1 MTYAYSKGVPTDK
14 SVLSPRQRNSD
25 IEELK
30 SREFDILVIGG
41 GVVGCGIALDAAAR
55 GLSVALVESD
65 DFAAGTSSRS
75 SKLIHGGLRYLEQFD
90 FKLVR
95 EALHEREMMITE
107 QAPHLVKPLAFVY
120 PLHKK
125 YFDRVYVGAGLMLY
139 DALRG
144 KLRAVPWHKH
154 ISFGEMRNEARS
166 LNPEK
171 VTGGLVYYD
180 AQVDDA
186 RHTLMVARTAKDHGA
201 HIVTGATVTQITRTP
216 ERVTGV
222 VVKVDGHSINVKS
235 KVVIAAAGIWNEELY
250 QQFGIKP
257 GYKIKMS
264 KGVHIILPKDAIDA
278 KSGIIIKTSLS
289 VLFII
294 PWGNEWL
301 LGTTDTPYDGDREQ
315 PLADESDI
323 EYIINEANKI
333 LLPKIR
339 REQILSVYA
348 GLRPLVSPTKDS
360 STTKISR
367 EHSVDHPLK
376 GFVSIAG
383 GKYTTYRVMA
393 ADAVDAAVKDLEGP
407 VSKCST
413 KSIPLIGA
421 VGYKNLVKQIAALAQ
436 SYSVS
441 TLCVERMLNRYG
453 SLISDIF
460 QLIAKDPSLAVEV
473 LPGAGYIKAEVLYA
487 ATHEGARTL
496 KDILAR
502 RLRLAMESP
511 DHGLLVI
518 QEIAELVAPT
528 LGWSVEDV
536 ALAIAD
542 YKQYIAVEMAAMA

>member
-1 MTYAYSKGVPTDK
+1 MTYPYSKGVPTNK

-41 GVVGCGIALDAAAR
+41 GVVGCGIALDAASR

-186 RHTLMVARTAKDHGA
+186 RHTLMVARTAKDYGA

-222 VVKVDGHSINVKS
+222 VVKVDGYSINVKS

-407 VSKCST
+407 VSKSST

-460 QLIAKDPSLAVEV
+460 QLISKDPSLAVEV

-502 RLRLAMESP
+502 RLRIAMESS

-528 LGWSVEDV
+528 LGWSAEDV

>member
-1 MTYAYSKGVPTDK
+1 M
-14 SVLSPRQRNSD
+14 LSPSQRNSD

-41 GVVGCGIALDAAAR
+41 GVVGSGIALDAASR

-201 HIVTGATVTQITRTP
+201 YIVTGATVTQITRTP

-222 VVKVDGHSINVKS
+222 VVKVDGYSINVKS

-367 EHSVDHPLK
+367 EHSVDHPLR

-407 VSKCST
+407 VSKSST

-460 QLIAKDPSLAVEV
+460 QLISKDPSLAVEV

-496 KDILAR
+496 EDILAR
-502 RLRLAMESP
+502 RLRLAMESS

-536 ALAIAD
+536 ALEIAD
-542 YKQYIAVEMAAMA
+542 YKQYIAVEMAAML

>member
-1 MTYAYSKGVPTDK
+1 MAPNK
-14 SVLSPRQRNSD
+14 SLLNPEQRKAD
-25 IEELK
+25 IELLASE
-30 SREFDILVIGG
+30 EFDILVIGG
-41 GVVGCGIALDAAAR
+41 GVVGSGIALDAAAR
-55 GLSVALVESD
+55 GLKVALVESD
-65 DFAAGTSSRS
+65 DFASGTSSRS

-107 QAPHLVKPLAFVY
+107 QAPHLVKPLSFVY

-125 YFDRVYVGAGLMLY
+125 YLDRIYVGAGLMLY
-139 DALRG
+139 DLLRG

-166 LNPEK
+166 LNPEI

-186 RHTLMVARTAKDHGA
+186 RHTVMVARTAKDYGA

-216 ERVTGV
+216 DRVTGAIV
-222 VVKVDGHSINVKS
+222 AVGGHSFNVKS
-235 KVVIAAAGIWNEELY
+235 KVVVAAAGIWNEELY

-278 KSGIIIKTSLS
+278 KTGIIIKTSLS

-301 LGTTDTPYDGDREQ
+301 LGTTDTDYTGDREY
-315 PLADESDI
+315 PVADSADI
-323 EYIINEANKI
+323 DYILNEANKV

-339 REQILSVYA
+339 REQILSTYA
-348 GLRPLVSPTKDS
+348 GLRPLVSPAKDS

-367 EHSVDHPLK
+367 EHTVDHPVK

-393 ADAVDAAVKDLEGP
+393 ADAVDAAVKDLDKSSP
-407 VSKCST
+407 KSST
-413 KSIPLIGA
+413 KSIALIGA
-421 VGYKNLVKQIAALAQ
+421 AGYSTLMKQIASLAQ

-441 TLCVERMLNRYG
+441 TACVERMLNRYG
-453 SLISDIF
+453 SLVSDIF
-460 QLIAKDPSLAVEV
+460 QTIAKDASLAEKI
-473 LPGAGYIKAEVLYA
+473 LPGAGYLKAEALYA
-487 ATHEGARTL
+487 VSHEGARTL
-496 KDILAR
+496 VDVLAR
-502 RLRLAMESP
+502 RLRLAMETS
-511 DHGLLVI
+511 DHGLSVA
-518 QEIAELVAPT
+518 QEIAELIAPT
-528 LGWSVEDV
+528 LEWKKADIKREV
-536 ALAIAD
+536 AAFGKYVAT
-542 YKQYIAVEMAAMA
+542 EMAAI

>member
-1 MTYAYSKGVPTDK
+1 MLNPE
-14 SVLSPRQRNSD
+14 QRSAD
-25 IEELK
+25 IELLATE
-30 SREFDILVIGG
+30 EFDILVIGG
-41 GVVGCGIALDAAAR
+41 GVVGSGIALDAAAR
-55 GLSVALVESD
+55 GLKVALVESD

-107 QAPHLVKPLAFVY
+107 QAPHLVKPLSFVY

-125 YFDRVYVGAGLMLY
+125 YLDRIYVGAGLMLY
-139 DALRG
+139 DLLRG

-166 LNPEK
+166 LNPEI

-186 RHTLMVARTAKDHGA
+186 RHTVMVARTAKDHGA

-216 ERVTGV
+216 ERVTGAV
-222 VVKVDGHSINVKS
+222 VSVDGHSFNVKS
-235 KVVIAAAGIWNEELY
+235 KVVVAAAGIWNEELY
-250 QQFGIKP
+250 QKFGIKP

-278 KSGIIIKTSLS
+278 KTGIIIKTSLS

-301 LGTTDTPYDGDREQ
+301 LGTTDTDYTGDREY
-315 PLADESDI
+315 PVADSADI
-323 EYIINEANKI
+323 DYIINEANKV

-339 REQILSVYA
+339 REQILSTYA
-348 GLRPLVSPTKDS
+348 GLRPLVSPAKDS

-367 EHSVDHPLK
+367 EHTVDHPIK

-393 ADAVDAAVKDLEGP
+393 SDAVDAAVKDLGRSVP
-407 VSKCST
+407 KSST
-413 KSIPLIGA
+413 KSIALIGA
-421 VGYKNLVKQIAALAQ
+421 AGYKHLLKQIASLAQ

-441 TLCVERMLNRYG
+441 TACVERMLNRYG
-453 SLISDIF
+453 SMISDIF
-460 QLIAKDPSLAVEV
+460 QMIAKDADLANEI
-473 LPGAGYIKAEVLYA
+473 LPGAGYLKAEIVYA
-487 ATHEGARTL
+487 ASHEGARTL
-496 KDILAR
+496 VDVLAR
-502 RLRLAMESP
+502 RLRLAMETS
-511 DHGLLVI
+511 DHGLSVA
-518 QEIAELVAPT
+518 QEVAEMIAPI
-528 LGWSVEDV
+528 LGWKKADIKREV
-536 ALAIAD
+536 AA
-542 YKQYIAVEMAAMA
+542 YEKYIATEMAAI

>member
-1 MTYAYSKGVPTDK
+1 MASNK
-14 SVLSPRQRNSD
+14 SVLNPEQRNAD
-25 IEELK
+25 IEKLK
-30 SREFDILVIGG
+30 SHEFDILVIGG
-41 GVVGCGIALDAAAR
+41 GVVGSGIALDAAAR

-107 QAPHLVKPLAFVY
+107 QAPHLVKPLSFVY

-125 YFDRVYVGAGLMLY
+125 YLDRIYVGAGLMLY
-139 DALRG
+139 DLLRG

-166 LNPEK
+166 LNPEI

-186 RHTLMVARTAKDHGA
+186 RHTVMVARTAMDQGA
-201 HIVTGATVTQITRTP
+201 HIVTGATVTQITRNP
-216 ERVTGV
+216 DRVTGAV
-222 VVKVDGHSINVKS
+222 VSVDGHSFNVKS

-278 KSGIIIKTSLS
+278 KTGIIIKTALS

-301 LGTTDTPYDGDREQ
+301 LGTTDTDYTGDREY
-315 PLADESDI
+315 PLADSVDI
-323 EYIINEANKI
+323 DYILNEANKV

-339 REQILSVYA
+339 REQIISTYA
-348 GLRPLVSPTKDS
+348 GLRPLVSPAKDS

-367 EHSVDHPLK
+367 EHTVDHPLK

-393 ADAVDAAVKDLEGP
+393 ADAVDAAVKDLDRKVP
-407 VSKCST
+407 KSPT
-413 KSIPLIGA
+413 KTIPIIGA
-421 VGYKNLVKQIAALAQ
+421 AGYKMLIKQIASLAQ

-441 TLCVERMLNRYG
+441 TACVERMLNRYG
-453 SLISDIF
+453 SLVSDIF
-460 QLIAKDPSLAVEV
+460 QMIAKDPSLAVEV
-473 LPGAGYIKAEVLYA
+473 EPGSGYIKAEVLYA

-496 KDILAR
+496 VDVLAR
-502 RLRLAMESP
+502 RLRLVMEHA
-511 DHGLLVI
+511 DHGLSVAREL
-518 QEIAELVAPT
+518 AELIAPT
-528 LGWSVEDV
+528 LGWSEDNINREVTNFEKFV
-536 ALAIAD
+536 AT
-542 YKQYIAVEMAAMA
+542 EMAAI

>member
-1 MTYAYSKGVPTDK
+1 
-14 SVLSPRQRNSD
+14 VLNPEQRSAD
-25 IEELK
+25 IELLATE
-30 SREFDILVIGG
+30 EFDILVIGG
-41 GVVGCGIALDAAAR
+41 GVVGSGIALDAAAR
-55 GLSVALVESD
+55 GLKVALVESD

-107 QAPHLVKPLAFVY
+107 QAPHLVKPLSFVY

-125 YFDRVYVGAGLMLY
+125 YLDRIYVGAGLMLY
-139 DALRG
+139 DLLRG

-166 LNPEK
+166 LNPEI

-186 RHTLMVARTAKDHGA
+186 RHTVMVARTAKDHGA

-216 ERVTGV
+216 ERVTGAV
-222 VVKVDGHSINVKS
+222 VSVDGHSFNVKS
-235 KVVIAAAGIWNEELY
+235 KVVVAAAGIWNEELY

-278 KSGIIIKTSLS
+278 KTGIIIKTSLS

-301 LGTTDTPYDGDREQ
+301 LGTTDTDYTGDREY
-315 PLADESDI
+315 PVADSADI
-323 EYIINEANKI
+323 DYIINEANKV

-339 REQILSVYA
+339 REQILSTYA
-348 GLRPLVSPTKDS
+348 GLRPLVSPAKDS

-367 EHSVDHPLK
+367 EHTVDHPIK

-393 ADAVDAAVKDLEGP
+393 SDAVDAAVKDLGRSVP
-407 VSKCST
+407 KSST
-413 KSIPLIGA
+413 KSIALIGA
-421 VGYKNLVKQIAALAQ
+421 AGYKHLLKQIASLAQ

-441 TLCVERMLNRYG
+441 TACVERMLNRYG

-460 QLIAKDPSLAVEV
+460 QMIAKDADLANEI
-473 LPGAGYIKAEVLYA
+473 LPGAGYLKAEIVYA
-487 ATHEGARTL
+487 ASHEGARTL
-496 KDILAR
+496 VDVLAR
-502 RLRLAMESP
+502 RLRLAMETS
-511 DHGLLVI
+511 DHGLSVA
-518 QEIAELVAPT
+518 QEVAEMIAPI
-528 LGWSVEDV
+528 LGWKKADIKREV
-536 ALAIAD
+536 AA
-542 YKQYIAVEMAAMA
+542 YEKYIATEMAAI

>member
-1 MTYAYSKGVPTDK
+1 
-14 SVLSPRQRNSD
+14 VLNPEQRNAD
-25 IEELK
+25 IEKLK
-30 SREFDILVIGG
+30 SHEFDILVIGG
-41 GVVGCGIALDAAAR
+41 GVVGSGIALDAAAR

-107 QAPHLVKPLAFVY
+107 QAPHLVKPLSFVY

-125 YFDRVYVGAGLMLY
+125 YLDRIYVGAGLMLY
-139 DALRG
+139 DLLRG

-166 LNPEK
+166 LNPEI

-186 RHTLMVARTAKDHGA
+186 RHTVMVARTAMDQGA
-201 HIVTGATVTQITRTP
+201 HIVTGATVTQITRNP
-216 ERVTGV
+216 DRVTGAV
-222 VVKVDGHSINVKS
+222 VSVDGHSFNVKS

-278 KSGIIIKTSLS
+278 KTGIIIKTALS

-301 LGTTDTPYDGDREQ
+301 LGTTDTDYTGDREY
-315 PLADESDI
+315 PLADSVDI
-323 EYIINEANKI
+323 DYILNEANKV

-339 REQILSVYA
+339 REQIISTYA
-348 GLRPLVSPTKDS
+348 GLRPLVSPAKDS

-367 EHSVDHPLK
+367 EHTVDHPLK

-393 ADAVDAAVKDLEGP
+393 ADAVDAAVKDLDRKVP
-407 VSKCST
+407 KSPT
-413 KSIPLIGA
+413 KTIPIIGA
-421 VGYKNLVKQIAALAQ
+421 AGYKMLIKQIASLAQ

-441 TLCVERMLNRYG
+441 TACVERMLNRYG
-453 SLISDIF
+453 SLVSDIF
-460 QLIAKDPSLAVEV
+460 QMIAKDPSLAVEV
-473 LPGAGYIKAEVLYA
+473 EPGSGYIKAEVLYA

-496 KDILAR
+496 VDVLAR
-502 RLRLAMESP
+502 RLRLVMEHA
-511 DHGLLVI
+511 DHGLSVAREL
-518 QEIAELVAPT
+518 AELIAPT
-528 LGWSVEDV
+528 LGWSEDDINREVTNFEKFV
-536 ALAIAD
+536 AT
-542 YKQYIAVEMAAMA
+542 EMAAI

>member
-1 MTYAYSKGVPTDK
+1 M
-14 SVLSPRQRNSD
+14 LSPSQRNSD

-41 GVVGCGIALDAAAR
+41 GVVGSGIALDAASR

-95 EALHEREMMITE
+95 EALHEREMMITD

-186 RHTLMVARTAKDHGA
+186 RHTLMVARTAKDYGA

-222 VVKVDGHSINVKS
+222 VVKVDGYSINVKS

-407 VSKCST
+407 VSKSST

-421 VGYKNLVKQIAALAQ
+421 VGYRNLVKQIAALAQ

-460 QLIAKDPSLAVEV
+460 QLISKDPSLAVEV

-496 KDILAR
+496 EDILAR
-502 RLRLAMESP
+502 RLRLAMESS

-528 LGWSVEDV
+528 LEWSAEDI

>member
-1 MTYAYSKGVPTDK
+1 
-14 SVLSPRQRNSD
+14 VLNPEQRSAD
-25 IEELK
+25 IELLATE
-30 SREFDILVIGG
+30 EFDILVIGG
-41 GVVGCGIALDAAAR
+41 GVVGSGIALDAAAR
-55 GLSVALVESD
+55 GLKVALVESD

-107 QAPHLVKPLAFVY
+107 QAPHLVKPLSFVY

-125 YFDRVYVGAGLMLY
+125 YLDRIYVGAGLMLY
-139 DALRG
+139 DLLRG

-166 LNPEK
+166 LNPEI

-186 RHTLMVARTAKDHGA
+186 RHTVMVARTAKDHGA

-216 ERVTGV
+216 ERVTGAV
-222 VVKVDGHSINVKS
+222 VSVDGHSFNVKS
-235 KVVIAAAGIWNEELY
+235 KVVVAAAGIWNEELY

-278 KSGIIIKTSLS
+278 KTGIIIKTSLS

-301 LGTTDTPYDGDREQ
+301 LGTTDTDYTGDREY
-315 PLADESDI
+315 PVADSADI
-323 EYIINEANKI
+323 DYIINEANKV

-339 REQILSVYA
+339 REQILSTYA
-348 GLRPLVSPTKDS
+348 GLRPLVSPAKDS

-367 EHSVDHPLK
+367 EHTVDHPIK

-393 ADAVDAAVKDLEGP
+393 SDAVDAAVKDLGRSVP
-407 VSKCST
+407 KSST
-413 KSIPLIGA
+413 KSIALIGA
-421 VGYKNLVKQIAALAQ
+421 AGYKHLMKQIASLAQ

-441 TLCVERMLNRYG
+441 TACVERMLNRYG

-460 QLIAKDPSLAVEV
+460 QMIAKDADLANEI
-473 LPGAGYIKAEVLYA
+473 LPGAGYLKAEIVYA
-487 ATHEGARTL
+487 ASHEGARTL
-496 KDILAR
+496 VDVLAR
-502 RLRLAMESP
+502 RLRLAMETS
-511 DHGLLVI
+511 DHGLSI
-518 QEIAELVAPT
+518 AQEVAEIIAPI
-528 LGWSVEDV
+528 LGWKKADIKREV
-536 ALAIAD
+536 AA
-542 YKQYIAVEMAAMA
+542 YEKYIATEMAAI

>member
-1 MTYAYSKGVPTDK
+1 MALNK
-14 SVLSPRQRNSD
+14 SVLNPEQRAAD
-25 IEELK
+25 IAELK
-30 SREFDILVIGG
+30 AHQFDILIIGG
-41 GVVGCGIALDAAAR
+41 GVVGSGIALDAAAR
-55 GLSVALVESD
+55 GLKVALVESD
-65 DFAAGTSSRS
+65 DYAAGTSSRS

-107 QAPHLVKPLAFVY
+107 QAPHLVKPLSFVY

-125 YFDRVYVGAGLMLY
+125 YIDRVYVGAGLMLY
-139 DALRG
+139 DLLRG
-144 KLRAVPWHKH
+144 KLRAVPWHKY

-166 LNPEK
+166 LNPEI

-201 HIVTGATVTQITRTP
+201 HLITGATVTQITRTP
-216 ERVTGV
+216 DRVTGV
-222 VVKVDGHSINVKS
+222 VVNVDGQSINVKS
-235 KVVIAAAGIWNEELY
+235 KTVIAAAGIWNEELY
-250 QQFGIKP
+250 QQFGIKA

-264 KGVHIILPKDAIDA
+264 KGVHIILPKEAIDA
-278 KSGIIIKTSLS
+278 KTGIIIKTSLS

-301 LGTTDTPYDGDREQ
+301 LGTTDTDYTADRET
-315 PLADESDI
+315 PLADEADV
-323 EYIINEANKI
+323 EYLLNEANKV

-348 GLRPLVSPTKDS
+348 GLRPLVSPAKDS

-367 EHSVDHPLK
+367 EHTVDHPLK

-393 ADAVDAAVKDLEGP
+393 ADAVDAAVKDIDEEIP
-407 VSKCST
+407 RSST

-421 VGYKNLVKQIAALAQ
+421 AGYKHLVKQIALLAQ
-436 SYSVS
+436 SYSLS
-441 TLCVERMLNRYG
+441 TICVERMLNRYG

-460 QLIAKDPSLAVEV
+460 QMISKEPALAAEV
-473 LPGAGYIKAEVLYA
+473 VPGAGYIKAEVLYA
-487 ATHEGARTL
+487 VTHEGARTL
-496 KDILAR
+496 IDILAR
-502 RLRLAMESP
+502 RLRLVMESA
-511 DHGLLVI
+511 DHGLSIVREL
-518 QEIAELVAPT
+518 AELVAPT
-528 LGWSVEDV
+528 LGWSSTDIEREV
-536 ALAIAD
+536 IAFE
-542 YKQYIAVEMAAMA
+542 KYIATEMAAI

>member
-1 MTYAYSKGVPTDK
+1 VASNK
-14 SVLSPRQRNSD
+14 SVLNPEQRNAD
-25 IEELK
+25 IEKLK
-30 SREFDILVIGG
+30 SEEFDILVIGG
-41 GVVGCGIALDAAAR
+41 GVVGSGIALDAAAR
-55 GLSVALVESD
+55 GLNVALVESD

-107 QAPHLVKPLAFVY
+107 QAPHLVKPLSFVY

-125 YFDRVYVGAGLMLY
+125 YLDRIYVGAGLMLY
-139 DALRG
+139 DLLRG

-166 LNPEK
+166 LNPEI

-186 RHTLMVARTAKDHGA
+186 RHTVMVARTAMDQGA

-216 ERVTGV
+216 ERLTGAV
-222 VVKVDGHSINVKS
+222 VSVDGHSFNVKS

-278 KSGIIIKTSLS
+278 KTGIIIKTSLS

-294 PWGNEWL
+294 PWGNQWL
-301 LGTTDTPYDGDREQ
+301 LGTTDTDYTGDREY
-315 PLADESDI
+315 PLADSVDI
-323 EYIINEANKI
+323 DYILNEANKV

-339 REQILSVYA
+339 REQIISTYA
-348 GLRPLVSPTKDS
+348 GLRPLVSPAKDS

-367 EHSVDHPLK
+367 EHTVDHPLK

-393 ADAVDAAVKDLEGP
+393 VDTVDAAAKDLDRKVP
-407 VSKCST
+407 KSST
-413 KSIPLIGA
+413 KTIPIIGA
-421 VGYKNLVKQIAALAQ
+421 AGYKMLIKQIASLAQ

-441 TLCVERMLNRYG
+441 TACVERMLNRYG

-460 QLIAKDPSLAVEV
+460 QLIAKDQSLAVEV
-473 LPGAGYIKAEVLYA
+473 EPGSGYIKAEVLYA
-487 ATHEGARTL
+487 VTHEGARTL
-496 KDILAR
+496 VDVLAR
-502 RLRLAMESP
+502 RLRLVMEHA
-511 DHGLLVI
+511 DHGVSVAREL
-518 QEIAELVAPT
+518 AELIAPT
-528 LGWSVEDV
+528 LGWSEADIIREV
-536 ALAIAD
+536 AEYEKFIAT
-542 YKQYIAVEMAAMA
+542 EMAAI

>member
-1 MTYAYSKGVPTDK
+1 M
-14 SVLSPRQRNSD
+14 LSPSQRNSD

-41 GVVGCGIALDAAAR
+41 GVVGSGIALDAASR

-95 EALHEREMMITE
+95 EALHEREMMITD

-186 RHTLMVARTAKDHGA
+186 RHTLMVARTAKDYGA

-222 VVKVDGHSINVKS
+222 VVKVDGYSINVKS

-264 KGVHIILPKDAIDA
+264 KGVHIILHKDAIDA

-407 VSKCST
+407 VSKSST

-421 VGYKNLVKQIAALAQ
+421 VGYRNLVKQIAALAQ

-460 QLIAKDPSLAVEV
+460 QLISKDPSLAVEV

-496 KDILAR
+496 EDILAR
-502 RLRLAMESP
+502 RLRLAMESS

-528 LGWSVEDV
+528 LEWSAEDI

>member
-1 MTYAYSKGVPTDK
+1 M
-14 SVLSPRQRNSD
+14 LSPSQRNSD

-41 GVVGCGIALDAAAR
+41 GVVGSGIALDAASR

-95 EALHEREMMITE
+95 EALHEREMMITD

-201 HIVTGATVTQITRTP
+201 YIVTGATVTQITRTP

-222 VVKVDGHSINVKS
+222 VVKVDGYSINVKS

-367 EHSVDHPLK
+367 EHSVDHPLR

-407 VSKCST
+407 VSKSST

-460 QLIAKDPSLAVEV
+460 QLISKDPSLAVEV

-496 KDILAR
+496 EDILAR
-502 RLRLAMESP
+502 RLRLAMESS

-536 ALAIAD
+536 ALEIAD
-542 YKQYIAVEMAAMA
+542 YKQYIAVEMAAML

>member
-1 MTYAYSKGVPTDK
+1 MLNPE
-14 SVLSPRQRNSD
+14 QRNAD
-25 IEELK
+25 IEKLK
-30 SREFDILVIGG
+30 SHEFDILVIGG
-41 GVVGCGIALDAAAR
+41 GVVGSGIALDAAAR
-55 GLSVALVESD
+55 GLSVALIESD

-107 QAPHLVKPLAFVY
+107 QAPHLVKPLSFVY

-125 YFDRVYVGAGLMLY
+125 YLDRIYVGAGLMLY
-139 DALRG
+139 DLLRG

-166 LNPEK
+166 LNPEI

-186 RHTLMVARTAKDHGA
+186 RHTVMVARTAMDQGA
-201 HIVTGATVTQITRTP
+201 HIVTGATVTQITRNP
-216 ERVTGV
+216 DRVTGAV
-222 VVKVDGHSINVKS
+222 VSVDGHSFNVKS

-278 KSGIIIKTSLS
+278 KTGIIIKTALS

-301 LGTTDTPYDGDREQ
+301 LGTTDTDYTGDREY
-315 PLADESDI
+315 PLADSVDI
-323 EYIINEANKI
+323 DYILNEANKV

-339 REQILSVYA
+339 REQIISTYA
-348 GLRPLVSPTKDS
+348 GLRPLVSPAKDS

-367 EHSVDHPLK
+367 EHTVDHPLK

-393 ADAVDAAVKDLEGP
+393 ADAVDAAVKDLDRKVP
-407 VSKCST
+407 KSPT
-413 KSIPLIGA
+413 KTIPIIGA
-421 VGYKNLVKQIAALAQ
+421 AGYKMLIKQIASLAQ

-441 TLCVERMLNRYG
+441 TACVERMLNRYG
-453 SLISDIF
+453 SLVSDIF
-460 QLIAKDPSLAVEV
+460 QMIAKDPSLAVEV
-473 LPGAGYIKAEVLYA
+473 EPGSGYIKAEVLYA

-496 KDILAR
+496 VDVLAR
-502 RLRLAMESP
+502 RLRLVMEHA
-511 DHGLLVI
+511 DHGLSVAREL
-518 QEIAELVAPT
+518 AELVAPT
-528 LGWSVEDV
+528 LGWSEGDINREV
-536 ALAIAD
+536 ANFEKFVAT
-542 YKQYIAVEMAAMA
+542 EMAAI

>member
-1 MTYAYSKGVPTDK
+1 MASNK
-14 SVLSPRQRNSD
+14 SVLNPEQRNAD
-25 IEELK
+25 IEKLK
-30 SREFDILVIGG
+30 SEEFDILVIGG
-41 GVVGCGIALDAAAR
+41 GVVGSGIALDAAAR

-107 QAPHLVKPLAFVY
+107 QAPHLVKPLSFVY

-125 YFDRVYVGAGLMLY
+125 YLDRIYVGAGLMLY
-139 DALRG
+139 DLLRG

-166 LNPEK
+166 LNPEI

-186 RHTLMVARTAKDHGA
+186 RHTVMVARTAMDHGA

-216 ERVTGV
+216 ERVTGAV
-222 VVKVDGHSINVKS
+222 VRVDGHSFNVKS

-278 KSGIIIKTSLS
+278 KTGIIIKTALS

-301 LGTTDTPYDGDREQ
+301 LGTTDTDYTGDREY
-315 PLADESDI
+315 PLADSIDI
-323 EYIINEANKI
+323 DYILNEANKV

-339 REQILSVYA
+339 REQIISTYA
-348 GLRPLVSPTKDS
+348 GLRPLVSPAKDS

-367 EHSVDHPLK
+367 EHTVDHPLK

-393 ADAVDAAVKDLEGP
+393 ADAVDAAVKDLDRK
-407 VSKCST
+407 VAKSST
-413 KSIPLIGA
+413 KTIPIIGA
-421 VGYKNLVKQIAALAQ
+421 AGYKMLIKQIASLAQ

-441 TLCVERMLNRYG
+441 TACVERMLNRYG
-453 SLISDIF
+453 SLVSDIF
-460 QLIAKDPSLAVEV
+460 QVIAKDPSLAVEV
-473 LPGAGYIKAEVLYA
+473 EPGSGYIKAEVLYA
-487 ATHEGARTL
+487 VTHEGARTL
-496 KDILAR
+496 VDVLAR
-502 RLRLAMESP
+502 RLRLVMEHA
-511 DHGLLVI
+511 DHGLSAAREL
-518 QEIAELVAPT
+518 AELIAPT
-528 LGWSVEDV
+528 LGWSEDDINREV
-536 ALAIAD
+536 ADFENFIAT
-542 YKQYIAVEMAAMA
+542 EMAAI

>member
-1 MTYAYSKGVPTDK
+1 MTFPYSKRVATNK
-14 SVLSPRQRNSD
+14 SLLNPDQRNSD
-25 IEELK
+25 IEELRSK
-30 SREFDILVIGG
+30 EFDILVIGG
-41 GVVGCGIALDAAAR
+41 GVVGSGIALDAAAR
-55 GLSVALVESD
+55 GLQVALVESE
-65 DFAAGTSSRS
+65 DFASGTSSRS

-107 QAPHLVKPLAFVY
+107 QAPHLVKPLSFVY

-125 YFDRVYVGAGLMLY
+125 YIDRIYVGAGLMLY
-139 DALRG
+139 DLLRG

-154 ISFGEMRNEARS
+154 ISFGEMRTEARS
-166 LNPEK
+166 LNPEI

-186 RHTLMVARTAKDHGA
+186 RHTLMVARTAKDFGA

-222 VVKVDGHSINVKS
+222 VLTVDGHSINVKS

-250 QQFGIKP
+250 RQFGIKP

-264 KGVHIILPKDAIDA
+264 KGAHIILPKDAIDA
-278 KSGIIIKTSLS
+278 KTGIIIKTSLS

-301 LGTTDTPYDGDREQ
+301 LGTTDTDYTEARES
-315 PLADESDI
+315 PLADGSDVD
-323 EYIINEANKI
+323 YIINEANKV

-348 GLRPLVSPTKDS
+348 GLRPLVSPSKDS

-367 EHSVDHPLK
+367 EHTVDHPVK

-393 ADAVDAAVKDLEGP
+393 ADAVDAAVKDLDGK
-407 VSKCST
+407 VAKSST
-413 KSIPLIGA
+413 KSIPIIGA
-421 VGYKNLVKQIAALAQ
+421 VGYKNLMKQIAALAQ
-436 SYSVS
+436 SYSLS
-441 TLCVERMLNRYG
+441 TICVERMLNRYG

-460 QLIAKDPSLAVEV
+460 QMISKDPSLAAEI
-473 LPGAGYIKAEVLYA
+473 LPGSGYIKAEVLYA
-487 ATHEGARTL
+487 ASHEGARTL
-496 KDILAR
+496 VDILAR
-502 RLRLAMESP
+502 RLRFAMENA
-511 DHGLLVI
+511 DHGLSVATEL
-518 QEIAELVAPT
+518 AELVAPT
-528 LGWSVEDV
+528 LGWDAADIVRQV
-536 ALAIAD
+536 AD
-542 YKQYIAVEMAAMA
+542 FERYIAKEMAGMK

>member
-1 MTYAYSKGVPTDK
+1 MASNK
-14 SVLSPRQRNSD
+14 SVLNPEQRSVD
-25 IEELK
+25 IEKLRTE
-30 SREFDILVIGG
+30 EFDILVIGG
-41 GVVGCGIALDAAAR
+41 GVVGSGIALDAAAR
-55 GLSVALVESD
+55 GLKVALVESD

-107 QAPHLVKPLAFVY
+107 QAPHLVKPLSFVY

-125 YFDRVYVGAGLMLY
+125 YLDRIYVGAGLMLY
-139 DALRG
+139 DLLRG
-144 KLRAVPWHKH
+144 KLRAVPWHKY

-166 LNPEK
+166 LNPEI

-186 RHTLMVARTAKDHGA
+186 RHTVMVARTAMDQGA

-222 VVKVDGHSINVKS
+222 VVSVDGHSFNVKS
-235 KVVIAAAGIWNEELY
+235 KVVVAAAGIWNEELY

-278 KSGIIIKTSLS
+278 KTGIIIKTALS

-301 LGTTDTPYDGDREQ
+301 LGTTDTDYTGDREY
-315 PLADESDI
+315 PLADETDVD
-323 EYIINEANKI
+323 YILNEANKV
-333 LLPKIR
+333 LLPKLR
-339 REQILSVYA
+339 REQIISTYA
-348 GLRPLVSPTKDS
+348 GLRPLVSPAKDS

-367 EHSVDHPLK
+367 EHTVDHPLK

-393 ADAVDAAVKDLEGP
+393 ADAVDAAVKDLDQAVP
-407 VSKCST
+407 KSST
-413 KSIPLIGA
+413 KSIPIIGA
-421 VGYKNLVKQIAALAQ
+421 VGYKMLIKQIATLAQ

-441 TLCVERMLNRYG
+441 TACVERMLNRYG
-453 SLISDIF
+453 SLVSDIF
-460 QLIAKDPSLAVEV
+460 QVIAKDSSLAAEVE
-473 LPGAGYIKAEVLYA
+473 PGSGYIKAEVLYA
-487 ATHEGARTL
+487 VTHEGARTL
-496 KDILAR
+496 VDVLAR
-502 RLRLAMESP
+502 RLRLVMEHA
-511 DHGLLVI
+511 DHGLSVAREL
-518 QEIAELVAPT
+518 AELIAPT
-528 LGWSVEDV
+528 LGWSASDINREVQAFEEFV
-536 ALAIAD
+536 AT
-542 YKQYIAVEMAAMA
+542 EMAAIQ

>member
-1 MTYAYSKGVPTDK
+1 M
-14 SVLSPRQRNSD
+14 LSPSQRSSD

-41 GVVGCGIALDAAAR
+41 GVVGSGIALDAASR

-95 EALHEREMMITE
+95 EALHEREMMITD

-222 VVKVDGHSINVKS
+222 VVKVDGYSINVKS

-393 ADAVDAAVKDLEGP
+393 TDAVDAAVKDLEGP
-407 VSKCST
+407 VSKSST

-421 VGYKNLVKQIAALAQ
+421 VGYRNLVKQIAALAQ

-460 QLIAKDPSLAVEV
+460 QLISKDPSLAVEV

-496 KDILAR
+496 EDILAR
-502 RLRLAMESP
+502 RLRLAMESS

-528 LGWSVEDV
+528 LEWSAEDI

>member
-1 MTYAYSKGVPTDK
+1 MLNPE
-14 SVLSPRQRNSD
+14 QRNAD
-25 IEELK
+25 IEKLK
-30 SREFDILVIGG
+30 SHEFDILVIGG
-41 GVVGCGIALDAAAR
+41 GVVGSGIALDAAAR

-107 QAPHLVKPLAFVY
+107 QAPHLVKPLSFVY

-125 YFDRVYVGAGLMLY
+125 YLDRIYVGAGLMLY
-139 DALRG
+139 DLLRG

-166 LNPEK
+166 LNPEI

-186 RHTLMVARTAKDHGA
+186 RHTVMVARTAMDQGA
-201 HIVTGATVTQITRTP
+201 HIVTGATVTQITRNP
-216 ERVTGV
+216 DRVTGAV
-222 VVKVDGHSINVKS
+222 VSVDGHSFNVKS

-278 KSGIIIKTSLS
+278 KTGIIIKTALS

-301 LGTTDTPYDGDREQ
+301 LGTTDTDYTGDREY
-315 PLADESDI
+315 PLADSVDI
-323 EYIINEANKI
+323 DYILNEANKV

-339 REQILSVYA
+339 REQIISTYA
-348 GLRPLVSPTKDS
+348 GLRPLVSPAKDS

-367 EHSVDHPLK
+367 EHTVDHPLK

-393 ADAVDAAVKDLEGP
+393 ADAVDAAVKDLDRKVP
-407 VSKCST
+407 KSPT
-413 KSIPLIGA
+413 KTIPIIGA
-421 VGYKNLVKQIAALAQ
+421 AGYKMLIKQIASLAQ

-441 TLCVERMLNRYG
+441 TACVERMLNRYG
-453 SLISDIF
+453 SLVSDIF
-460 QLIAKDPSLAVEV
+460 QMIAKDPSLAVEV
-473 LPGAGYIKAEVLYA
+473 EPGSGYIKAEVLYA

-496 KDILAR
+496 VDVLAR
-502 RLRLAMESP
+502 RLRLVMEHA
-511 DHGLLVI
+511 DHGLSVAREL
-518 QEIAELVAPT
+518 AELIAPT
-528 LGWSVEDV
+528 LGWSEDDINREVTNFEKFV
-536 ALAIAD
+536 AT
-542 YKQYIAVEMAAMA
+542 EMAAI

>member
-1 MTYAYSKGVPTDK
+1 
-14 SVLSPRQRNSD
+14 VLNPEQRNAD
-25 IEELK
+25 IEKLK
-30 SREFDILVIGG
+30 SHEFDILVIGG
-41 GVVGCGIALDAAAR
+41 GVVGSGIALDAAAR
-55 GLSVALVESD
+55 GLSVALIESD

-107 QAPHLVKPLAFVY
+107 QAPHLVKPLSFVY

-125 YFDRVYVGAGLMLY
+125 YLDRIYVGAGLMLY
-139 DALRG
+139 DLLRG

-166 LNPEK
+166 LNPEI

-186 RHTLMVARTAKDHGA
+186 RHTVMVARTAMDQGA
-201 HIVTGATVTQITRTP
+201 HIVTGATVTQITRNP
-216 ERVTGV
+216 DRVTGAV
-222 VVKVDGHSINVKS
+222 VSVDGHSFNVKS

-278 KSGIIIKTSLS
+278 KTGIIIKTALS

-301 LGTTDTPYDGDREQ
+301 LGTTDTDYTGDREY
-315 PLADESDI
+315 PLADSVDI
-323 EYIINEANKI
+323 DYILNEANKV

-339 REQILSVYA
+339 REQIISTYA
-348 GLRPLVSPTKDS
+348 GLRPLVSPAKDS

-367 EHSVDHPLK
+367 EHTVDHPLK

-393 ADAVDAAVKDLEGP
+393 ADAVDAAVKDLDRKVP
-407 VSKCST
+407 KSPT
-413 KSIPLIGA
+413 KTIPIIGA
-421 VGYKNLVKQIAALAQ
+421 AGYKMLIKQIASLAQ

-441 TLCVERMLNRYG
+441 TACVERMLNRYG
-453 SLISDIF
+453 SLVSDIF
-460 QLIAKDPSLAVEV
+460 QMIAKDPSLAVEV
-473 LPGAGYIKAEVLYA
+473 EPGSGYIKAEVLYA

-496 KDILAR
+496 VDVLAR
-502 RLRLAMESP
+502 RLRLVMEHA
-511 DHGLLVI
+511 DHGLSVAREL
-518 QEIAELVAPT
+518 AELVAPT
-528 LGWSVEDV
+528 LGWSEGDINREV
-536 ALAIAD
+536 ANFEKFVAT
-542 YKQYIAVEMAAMA
+542 EMAAI